1 MLVFVYGPQNTGTNL
16 TQEIIKGYT
25 TCIWKHIGDFD
36 RLKKVVEAKNGDIFL
51 FMFRPLSSWINSM
64 KKCPYETNWNGDI
77 DKEVRWETVL
87 WGEYHYEN
95 IIELYIHY
103 YENYIE
109 LCNTFPNCFIISY
122 YELIDNGYGYYCSVA
137 KLCGKEQLTESDY
150 AEILSR
156 PAKEHGTSVK
166 NSDEAIAKR
175 NMPVT
180 QKDMNKIAEYKDKLL
195 NIEAIIKSKIEK
207 IF

>member
-1 MLVFVYGPQNTGTNL
+1 MLVYVYGPQNTGTNL
-16 TQEIIKGYT
+16 THKIIKGYT
-25 TCIWKHIGDFD
+25 TGIWKHMLNFD
-36 RLKKVVEAKNGDIFL
+36 RLKKEVEDKNGDIFL

-77 DKEVRWETVL
+77 DKEVRG
-87 WGEYHYEN
+87 GERGEDGHYEN

-109 LCNTFPNCFIISY
+109 LCNTFANCFIIGY
-122 YELIDNGYGYYCSVA
+122 YELIENGYGYYCSVA
-137 KLCGKEQLTESDY
+137 KLCGREQLTESDY

-156 PAKEHGTSVK
+156 PSKEHGTSVK
-166 NSDEAIAKR
+166 NSDEAIAKK
-175 NMPVT
+175 NMPLT

-195 NIEAIIKSKIEK
+195 NIEAIITSKNEK